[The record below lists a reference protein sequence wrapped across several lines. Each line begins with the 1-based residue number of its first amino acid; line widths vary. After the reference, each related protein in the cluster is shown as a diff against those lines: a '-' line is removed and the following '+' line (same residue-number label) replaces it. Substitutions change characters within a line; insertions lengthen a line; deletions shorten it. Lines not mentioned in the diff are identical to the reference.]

1 MDTPS
6 SEHYLP
12 TLGQML
18 EAKLNT
24 TNSNTKKDTDMS
36 TKSDGFLNN
45 RVRITVE

>member
-6 SEHYLP
+6 SENCLP

-36 TKSDGFLNN
+36 TKTEEFLND